1 MDRNEA
7 ETKLVQEIS
16 IISVCELI
24 NQTKEES
31 MSAIRDNRVIAQ

>member
-16 IISVCELI
+16 IIGVCELI

-31 MSAIRDNRVIAQ
+31 MAEFVIIE